1 MTTDKYLYWNPND
14 PDHHNSVVTIKAA
27 AYNVEMVEIALVDYP
42 FAFYTFRSQLIPID
56 RLGKDYWDGYTA
68 AIKDLER
75 WSETQAREEILPKV
89 TGEALKR
96 LGYREAAEYMGEL
109 RMLMKLSYWTES
121 VRKKFK
127 L

>member
-27 AYNVEMVEIALVDYP
+27 AYNVEMVEVSLADYP

-56 RLGKDYWDGYTA
+56 RLGKDYWEGYAA
-68 AIKDLER
+68 AIDDVEKWAGKGVKALRSENIKKYSAADIER
-75 WSETQAREEILPKV
+75 TLAQLDVLQPLIEWVVQ
-89 TGEALKR
+89 
-96 LGYREAAEYMGEL
+96 
-109 RMLMKLSYWTES
+109 